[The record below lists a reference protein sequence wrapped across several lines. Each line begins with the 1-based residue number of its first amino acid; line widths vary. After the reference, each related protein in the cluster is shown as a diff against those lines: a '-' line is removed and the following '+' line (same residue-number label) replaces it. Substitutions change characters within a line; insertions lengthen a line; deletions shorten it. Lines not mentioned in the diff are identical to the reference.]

1 MSRYG
6 EPATAIGSLN
16 LTVNDSFSPD
26 AYVRDVGPVTPCS
39 TDRTLFT
46 VKESSTK
53 SLASKTEEAR
63 TVIVVTPAV
72 PEGPATSCSWPW
84 GVIDAANAAGLL
96 LVAVYTSSPER
107 TICGNFTNWSAVSVV
122 VSTAGLVNSGL
133 VLGLAPGTFRI
144 GTVSNGEA

>member
-1 MSRYG
+1 M
-6 EPATAIGSLN
+6 
-16 LTVNDSFSPD
+16 NDSFSPD
-26 AYVRDVGPVTPCS
+26 AYVRGVGTVTPCS
-39 TDRTLFT
+39 TGRLVST

-63 TVIVVTPAV
+63 TVIVVTPAA
-72 PEGPATSCSWPW
+72 PGAPATSCSLPW

-96 LVAVYTSSPER
+96 LVAAYTSSPER
-107 TICGNFTNWSAVSVV
+107 TICGNFTNWSAVRVV

-133 VLGLAPGTFRI
+133 VLGLAPGTFRN